1 MSMMFNNV
9 IIVGITGVGKTT
21 IGKYLAE
28 KLNKQFIDLDKY
40 IEISCGV
47 DIPTIFELE
56 GEDGF
61 RSRETLALSQVI
73 QSCDDYVLSLGGG
86 CVIRSENRQ
95 MIVSS
100 NSLTVQ
106 LIADLDV
113 IVDRL
118 IKSPN
123 KRPLLANQNV
133 RSRVEELY
141 NSRKEL
147 YNMVS
152 DVTINTNRIKPAKV
166 IEKIEKLLVD
176 RILTIPNE

>member
-1 MSMMFNNV
+1 MMFNNV

-40 IEISCGV
+40 IEAICGV

-56 GEDGF
+56 GEIGF
-61 RSRETLALSQVI
+61 RDRETYALSQIV
-73 QSCDDYVLSLGGG
+73 SNERDYVLSLGGG

-95 MIVSS
+95 IIMRN

-106 LIADLDV
+106 LIADLDI

-118 IKSPN
+118 IKSPG
-123 KRPLLANQNV
+123 KRPLLANQDV
-133 RSRVEELY
+133 KSKIEDLY
-141 NSRKEL
+141 NSRKEF
-147 YNMVS
+147 YDVVS
-152 DVTINTNRIKPAKV
+152 DIKINTSRLRPNQV
-166 IEKIEKLLVD
+166 IEKIEEILLDKIKKV
-176 RILTIPNE
+176 PS